1 MSENREEIL
10 ANFQALTGIEDVA
23 QAIFVL
29 EENKWDLL
37 AAANKMIPDNDPSSM
52 LSPHIPV
59 TKSTPH
65 PHQQQSSS
73 SSSSSNNHLVT
84 AEHVID
90 VDMIPDED
98 DDDVDDEAATQEDMD
113 VMEIPA
119 AAKSAK
125 SMPSLAASN
134 HCAAALPKA
143 ARRSSAAVASTSAG
157 GAAATAASGSNML
170 RFHVQY
176 CDKQVTFELPDTNTL
191 YDLKMVLH
199 GRLGVAPCRQLLSS
213 WARMPQY
220 ERRPLHELSLPTDN
234 SLQLMVKTGNDMG
247 VTADE
252 DSKTT
257 ERMTG
262 TYNLSINDGTKTF
275 SVQYPGT
282 KTILDVKTGVFSC
295 TDIPVRNQAW
305 TGWPPNIDDKTM
317 LALSGIGFP
326 QHELTVRKK
335 PSPLTS
341 RARRSQQTQQQ
352 QLQQSADDEVIQ
364 LDSDDEFEDAS
375 SEAFNVDDEFFTD
388 NVTSKRVEPLIPDDV
403 EDEIIG
409 SISFSEQFHN
419 RYALNVTFYQG
430 TLDDAIKE
438 ACNKLASER
447 KLMAIYLHHDAS
459 VLSNVFCSQ
468 LLGFESVSQ
477 LLSANFV
484 LWGWDVTFESNRAKL
499 QQAVGGCLGPLA
511 ATSLKTIPV
520 DRLPAIVIVM
530 KMRSVTDVFTVVY
543 GNVGVNEL
551 LSSLLEAV
559 EVFREHIDVEIRE
572 ERERAER
579 QQVKYEQDLAF
590 QQSLTLDQAKAEAK
604 ARAERAATE
613 ARLKVEREAREEREK
628 KEAYRRRVEESLP
641 PEPPEDS
648 SGDAAITKIRFKLP
662 EGGPGIERRFGV
674 ETPLR
679 VLLDYLIVKGYPSEE
694 FKVISS
700 WPRRDLTAVDCT
712 KSLQELKLYPQETL
726 MLEER

>member
-23 QAIFVL
+23 QAIYVL
-29 EENKWDLL
+29 EENRWDLL

-52 LSPHIPV
+52 LSA
-59 TKSTPH
+59 SSSN
-65 PHQQQSSS
+65 QQQSNHI
-73 SSSSSNNHLVT
+73 SN
-84 AEHVID
+84 AIID

-98 DDDVDDEAATQEDMD
+98 DDQQNEEMD
-113 VMEIPA
+113 IMEVPA
-119 AAKSAK
+119 KPKQADI
-125 SMPSLAASN
+125 N
-134 HCAAALPKA
+134 HCVIAALPKA
-143 ARRSSAAVASTSAG
+143 ARASGGNASGNNAVASTSG
-157 GAAATAASGSNML
+157 NNSGASGSNML

-176 CDKQVTFELPDTNTL
+176 CDKLVTFELADTSTL
-191 YDLKMVLH
+191 YDLKIVLH
-199 GRLGVAPCRQLLSS
+199 DRLGVAPCRQLLSS

-234 SLQLMVKTGNDMG
+234 SLQLMVKTGTDMG

-257 ERMTG
+257 ERLTG
-262 TYNLSINDGTKTF
+262 TYNLSINDGTKSF
-275 SVQYPGT
+275 NVQYPGT

-326 QHELTVRKK
+326 NHELTVRKK
-335 PSPLTS
+335 PSPVTTRS
-341 RARRSQQTQQQ
+341 RRTQQA
-352 QLQQSADDEVIQ
+352 ADDDVIQ

-375 SEAFNVDDEFFTD
+375 SEAFNVDDEFFMD
-388 NVTSKRVEPLIPDDV
+388 NVTTKRVEPLIPDDV

-438 ACNKLASER
+438 ACNKPASER

-499 QQAVGGCLGPLA
+499 QQNVGGCLGPLA
-511 ATSLKTIPV
+511 ATNIKTIPV

-530 KMRSVTDVFTVVY
+530 KIRSVTDVFSYVY

-559 EVFREHIDVEIRE
+559 DVFRGHVDVEIRE

-590 QQSLTLDQAKAEAK
+590 EQSLHLDQAKAAAKEA
-604 ARAERAATE
+604 AERAATE
-613 ARLKVEREAREEREK
+613 ARLKVEREEREEREK

-641 PEPPEDS
+641 PEPPEDV
-648 SGDAAITKIRFKLP
+648 GGGEGITKIRFKLP
-662 EGGPGIERRFGV
+662 EGGPGIERRFV
-674 ETPLR
+674 VNTPLR